1 MTVQQMPAAGLE
13 RRVVEALAASDQRIV
28 SMCGICDAACG
39 VEVYLKDGI
48 IERIAPLTGHPRG
61 SCCPRGTHS
70 PEVVYSEDRLLY
82 PIKRVGPKGTA
93 AFERIGWDEALDTI
107 VGRMRQVAG
116 RHGPEA
122 ICMYT
127 GRGNFEQSLCDIFAP
142 AGTNESSASS
152 LFFAFGS
159 PNTTGVGA
167 ICYVAHGMI
176 APQATFGA
184 YTREMFNDVD
194 QAELIVVWGANPAT
208 DSPPIMLKRI
218 KRARRRGA
226 KVIVIDHQPTQT
238 AKATDARWVGIRPG
252 TDGALALSMIQVL
265 IEEQLY
271 DREFVENWTLGFDE
285 LRDYVQQFPPEVAE
299 TITWV
304 PAEIIREVARAIAA
318 ARGAA
323 QVMYTGLEYANSG
336 VQNIRAAMILWALAG
351 QLDVAGGMVFKMP
364 GTDFRAHTA
373 CVAPPTHVDP
383 VGKNKYP
390 LYHRL
395 RNEAHAMELPRAI
408 LEGDPYPIRAML
420 IGGSSIITAY
430 PQPDLWRRCFEALDF
445 LAVVDRFL
453 TADALYADIVLPA
466 TTMFE
471 IESYRT
477 YGPHIQH
484 RQRVIAPRGEAR
496 NDYLIYAELA
506 RRFGYGHLYPQSE
519 RELLEFVLHGT
530 GVDLETLRANPA
542 GMTRPAPAMVYRKW
556 EPGLLRRDGRPGFET
571 PSGKFEIASTLL
583 ASHGYEALPVYTEPT
598 EGPITAPDVAA
609 TYPLVFNSGA
619 RVQSDFR
626 SQHHNI
632 PGLLAMQP
640 EPLVVLH
647 PRDAATRG
655 IADGDAV
662 FVVSP
667 RGRVPF
673 KARVTEDILPGV
685 IEASAGGGGA
695 IAASAWRR
703 SNVNELTDPDNRDP
717 ISGFPVYK
725 ALLCDV
731 VKAPPSARM
740 TDSPPGPD
748 ASAQVSAL

>member
-1 MTVQQMPAAGLE
+1 MTVQQMPACALG
-13 RRVVEALAASDQRIV
+13 RPPVGALAASDQRIV

-39 VEVYLKDGI
+39 VEVYLEDGLI
-48 IERIAPLTGHPRG
+48 KRIAPLAGHPRG

-70 PEVVYSEDRLLY
+70 PKVVYSEDRLLY
-82 PIKRVGPKGTA
+82 PMRRVGPKGSA

-107 VGRMRQVAG
+107 VGRMREVADS
-116 RHGPEA
+116 HGPEA

-176 APQATFGA
+176 APQATFGT

-218 KRARRRGA
+218 KQAQRRGA
-226 KVIVIDHQPTQT
+226 RVIVIDHQRTKT

-271 DREFVENWTLGFDE
+271 DRDFVENWTLGFDE
-285 LRDYVQQFPPEVAE
+285 LREYVQEFPPEVAE

-304 PAEIIREVARAIAA
+304 PAETIREVARAIATA
-318 ARGAA
+318 QGAT

-336 VQNIRAAMILWALAG
+336 VQSIRAAMILWGLAG
-351 QLDVAGGMVFKMP
+351 QLDVPGGMVFKMP
-364 GTDFRAHTA
+364 GTDFRVNSAH
-373 CVAPPTHVDP
+373 VAPPTHVDP
-383 VGKNKYP
+383 IGKAKYP
-390 LYHRL
+390 LYHRF

-430 PQPDLWRRCFEALDF
+430 PQPALWRRCFEVLEF

-477 YGPHIQH
+477 YGPHIQL
-484 RQRVIAPRGEAR
+484 RRRVIPPRGEAR
-496 NDYLIYAELA
+496 NDFLIYAELA
-506 RRFGYGHLYPQSE
+506 RRLGYGHLYPQSE
-519 RELLEFVLHGT
+519 QELLEFVLEGT
-530 GVDLETLRANPA
+530 GVDVETLRANPV
-542 GMTRPAPAMVYRKW
+542 GITRPTPAMVYKKW
-556 EPGLLRRDGRPGFET
+556 EHGLLRRDGRPGFET
-571 PSGKFEIASTLL
+571 PSGKLEIASTLL
-583 ASHGYEALPVYTEPT
+583 ASHGYEALPVYTEPS
-598 EGPITAPDVAA
+598 EGPLAVPEVAS

-619 RVQSDFR
+619 RVQADFR

-632 PGLLAMQP
+632 PSLLAMQP
-640 EPLVVLH
+640 EPLVIIH
-647 PRDAATRG
+647 PQDAAARA
-655 IADGDAV
+655 IADGDVV
-662 FVVSP
+662 FVVSS
-667 RGRVPF
+667 RGRVRF
-673 KARVTEDILPGV
+673 KARITDDIVPGV
-685 IEASAGGGGA
+685 VEVSAGGGGP
-695 IAASAWRR
+695 IAVEAWRR
-703 SNVNELTDPDNRDP
+703 ANVNELTDPDNRDP

-731 VKAPPSARM
+731 VKGEARI
-740 TDSPPGPD
+740 P
-748 ASAQVSAL
+748 V